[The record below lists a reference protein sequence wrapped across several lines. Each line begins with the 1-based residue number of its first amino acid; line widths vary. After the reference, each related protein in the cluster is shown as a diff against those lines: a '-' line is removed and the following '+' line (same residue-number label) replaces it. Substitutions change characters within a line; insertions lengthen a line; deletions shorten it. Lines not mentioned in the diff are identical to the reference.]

1 MCAACVLCAS
11 SVCSVK
17 SGGST
22 TRSRKERD
30 REKEKKKDRK
40 MQLRR
45 RSTVK
50 GQAVD
55 VDEQEEADAATLDA
69 AGKAALAMSSHDLRI
84 KVPPYL
90 API

>member
-1 MCAACVLCAS
+1 MCAS

-30 REKEKKKDRK
+30 RDKEKKKDKK

-55 VDEQEEADAATLDA
+55 VDEADAATLDA
-69 AGKAALAMSSHDLRI
+69 AGKAALAMSSHDRRI
-84 KVPPYL
+84 KVHPYP

>member
-1 MCAACVLCAS
+1 
-11 SVCSVK
+11 
-17 SGGST
+17 
-22 TRSRKERD
+22 
-30 REKEKKKDRK
+30 

-45 RSTVK
+45 RSTAK

-84 KVPPYL
+84 KVPTPHHPATLIYAPCAVQALYQPLSIPYL
-90 API
+90 TLVETQSSPLLAYTLPSP